1 MKTIDSFIAFENPIG
16 NQIPN
21 INLYMDQLLE
31 YFNNALGELKRQN
44 EDTVFTKT
52 MINNYVKSNLITSP
66 DRKKYSHE
74 TICDLVLVYHLKRAF
89 SIPDTTVILNAVKK
103 DAQYYENFTQIQTE
117 IRKSLLST
125 IPTPLSTDN
134 AIDLL
139 TQLSAEISIKKQ
151 LAEQLIDYLS
161 SEIKVEK

>member
-1 MKTIDSFIAFENPIG
+1 MKTIDSLISFKNPIRT
-16 NQIPN
+16 QIPN

-31 YFNNALGELKRQN
+31 YFNSTLGELKRQN
-44 EDTVFTKT
+44 EDAVFTKT
-52 MINNYVKSNLITSP
+52 MINNYVKSNLIISP

-89 SIPDTTVILNAVKK
+89 SIPDTTVILSAVKK
-103 DAQYYENFTQIQTE
+103 DPQYYENFTQIQSE
-117 IRKSLLST
+117 IRDSLLND
-125 IPTPLSTDN
+125 IPTPLTHES
-134 AIDLL
+134 ALEML

-161 SEIKVEK
+161 SEIAVEK

>member
-1 MKTIDSFIAFENPIG
+1 MKTIDSLITFENPIG

-31 YFNNALGELKRQN
+31 YFNNTLGELKRQN

-103 DAQYYENFTQIQTE
+103 DPQYYENFTQIQTD
-117 IRKSLLST
+117 IRRSLLST
-125 IPTPLSTDN
+125 IPTPLSADS
-134 AIDLL
+134 AIELL

-161 SEIKVEK
+161 SDIEVQK